1 MHNLWSSNFS
11 SRYSPNRNAST
22 FSPQEMHM
30 APSWKQLKMSIDDRM
45 DKYDWY
51 IYTVE
56 YYTTMKVNELLYH
69 TMNKSY
75 L

>member
-1 MHNLWSSNFS
+1 
-11 SRYSPNRNAST
+11 
-22 FSPQEMHM
+22 M

-75 L
+75 LQAEQKMPKTKENMVYDLFI